1 MEFGAGEGWQQNE
14 AYETLIAFFDVET
27 TVPSSSC
34 NSSGGGGV
42 GYFLLEFGA
51 ILVCPRRLVEV
62 DSFSTL
68 VRPSDLNAISSLSV
82 RCNGITRDSVA
93 SAPSFGDV
101 ADKIFSILHGKIWA
115 GHNILRFDCTRIRE
129 AFGEIGRP
137 SPEPRATIDTLP
149 LLTKRFGRR
158 AGNMKMATLACYFG
172 LGPQK
177 HRSLDDVRMNLEVLK
192 YCAAVLFLES
202 SLSNAPPF
210 KNLESE
216 ITFTENHGYQNCI
229 SEKDSLCSQPE
240 CVSNLQSSSF
250 WSKNVRN
257 ESSDL
262 NQFDAPS
269 PIEVA
274 ANLTEK
280 IEQMKIDSS
289 HSCSSSIGVNKAK
302 FSAEYSPNANSYI
315 GDIKSSCPLAGFLN
329 PDEVFLDNITISL
342 THTNQFVKRIHIL
355 HQNAP
360 LWLCCQGLVI
370 KFGISTKFLDYAGRP
385 KLSIL
390 VKAPESL
397 CLVLSNCDSLAQSSF
412 MSSGGNLEWRPL
424 IQKSASSNPS
434 TIRLHIPTIANGE
447 AIDYCTEIFQRE
459 ASGNMNKLVFSKSD
473 IAGLDSVLSPGRTVD
488 AFFSLESYVY
498 QQNAGIRLVAK
509 CLVVHSK

>member
-329 PDEVFLDNITISL
+329 PDE
-342 THTNQFVKRIHIL
+342 
-355 HQNAP
+355 
-360 LWLCCQGLVI
+360 GLVI

-447 AIDYCTEIFQRE
+447 AIDYCTEIFRRE